1 MNNSNKSK
9 KCPKCGTDNEQ
20 SSKVCSAC
28 GSKMGNNHLLGCS
41 VSILVFIVLIIV
53 IGVIGGA
60 NNKSNRNIITDNNS
74 IDYSLN
80 NQSESP
86 DAPENYS
93 NDNVSSDFTLKFG
106 ELISVN
112 NGAEGVVVVKAKI
125 KPSYDNEATIKQN
138 YYSVC
143 DLIKNHGF
151 DTYSELQYWAVADMN
166 DGSEAKVISFTLDA
180 NTIKNVYNGS
190 IVENQLGDYVDDL
203 YILPSLKN

>member
-1 MNNSNKSK
+1 MSKSNKIK
-9 KCPKCGTDNEQ
+9 KCPKCGADNEQ
-20 SSKVCSAC
+20 SAKVCSAC
-28 GSKMGNNHLLGCS
+28 GAKIGNNLLLGCLT
-41 VSILVFIVLIIV
+41 SIAAFIMLIIV
-53 IGVIGGA
+53 IGVIGSS
-60 NNKSNRNIITDNNS
+60 NNKSNTSIITDNNP

-86 DAPENYS
+86 DNPESNS
-93 NDNVSSDFTLKFG
+93 NDNENSDLTLEFG

-112 NGAEGVVVVKAKI
+112 NGSEGVVVVKAKI
-125 KPSYDNEATIKQN
+125 EPSYNNEATINQN

-166 DGSEAKVISFTLDA
+166 DGSESKVISFTLNS